1 MRLIKIL
8 LSCVITP
15 VLISGCFPRVPP
27 GCTSLVEETMG
38 AIHVKGLTIP
48 LGGTEAIKIGEGR
61 YTPAERQKISDA
73 ILRLNEY
80 RLAQCNV
87 LSLLIS
93 LKPQPVD
100 RIATIGEKVAKANEM
115 ILQTTE
121 EIRKNGDAAQVVER
135 IKTKEAELPKEEKG
149 ASMDDRNPPPLDAVR
164 SKLVELVTSVN
175 ENSNKID
182 SFIAKNPSP
191 KPDLPKKFS
200 VTGFTAGKSTL
211 TPAMRGEILT
221 QVSRLIEAAPKGE
234 LLQFD
239 VVGYTDNSGAYLQN
253 LQLGLA
259 RAHSVGFVLENGS
272 FGRRA
277 ILRTVTSGG
286 ISKESGDARR
296 VEVYALSI

>member
-1 MRLIKIL
+1 MRFIKIL

-73 ILRLNEY
+73 ILRVNEY

-93 LKPQPVD
+93 LNPQPVD
-100 RIATIGEKVAKANEM
+100 RIATIGEKVAKSNEM
-115 ILQTTE
+115 ILRTTE
-121 EIRKNGDAAQVVER
+121 EIRKNPNTAQVVEV
-135 IKTKEAELPKEEKG
+135 IKAKEAELPKDEKG
-149 ASMDDRNPPPLDAVR
+149 AGLDNRNPLSLDAVR
-164 SKLVELVTSVN
+164 EKLGELITSVN
-175 ENSNKID
+175 DNSKKID
-182 SFIAKNPSP
+182 NLKNPSS
-191 KPDLPKKFS
+191 KRHFTEKFS
-200 VTGFTAGKSTL
+200 VTGFTAGKSML

-259 RAHSVGFVLENGS
+259 RAHSVGFVLQNES
-272 FGRRA
+272 LGRRA

-286 ISKESGDARR
+286 AIKGSGDARR